1 MIPWELLGCAQ
12 MPGNGE
18 KLCLY
23 KRGGEFSLRVNG
35 RELMNSRTH
44 GSEDALAELACAKIT
59 NRSSPRILVG
69 GLGMGYTAAAALRL
83 LGPGARVEVAE
94 LLPEVVQWNLGPLS
108 GLAGNPLKDARVTV
122 REVDVAQILKAEHRA
137 YAAIL
142 MDVDNGPEGLIMKGN
157 NWLYS
162 RDGLD
167 ATYAALA
174 PAGVLAIWSAGDERA
189 FAKRMRRPGIEVNE
203 VSVRARPSG
212 GGRHTILLAIRAS

>member
-1 MIPWELLGCAQ
+1 
-12 MPGNGE
+12 
-18 KLCLY
+18 
-23 KRGGEFSLRVNG
+23 
-35 RELMNSRTH
+35 
-44 GSEDALAELACAKIT
+44 
-59 NRSSPRILVG
+59 
-69 GLGMGYTAAAALRL
+69 MGYTAAAALRL